1 MKIKNAT
8 KIGYLEAEVGD
19 GIDVSGRMQYH
30 RGTVQK
36 GISQTLTTMGGN
48 DVGVLIEET
57 NGKIIKYRIRKLTP
71 LECIRLMGFEE
82 KDYDA
87 LVKCGLSDSAIYHIA
102 GDSIVTTVLC
112 SLFSN
117 LINENDTH
125 GKIVENYVEKLS
137 TCDNINTNK

>member
-1 MKIKNAT
+1 M
-8 KIGYLEAEVGD
+8 D
-19 GIDVSGRMQYH
+19 Q
-30 RGTVQK
+30 
-36 GISQTLTTMGGN
+36 
-48 DVGVLIEET
+48 
-57 NGKIIKYRIRKLTP
+57 YRIRSLTP
-71 LECIRLMGFEE
+71 KECIKLMGFEE